1 MSHFYAL
8 VAEYILPYKEI
19 LVHNPRGY
27 TIKPYGIDKDGG
39 FSVELKHLYW
49 GRLNKKCRATIA
61 WPKENFMD
69 KIKSIIMPVSI
80 LMGFIVLGAF
90 LYISQVNKQKSME
103 KQQAIELQENRRI
116 EELKLAQLKQERLTE
131 EIKEQKEKEELEKEF
146 EQTRKEIEGE
156 KQQLARQLRR
166 EKNKKQLIRTRK
178 AKRWETQ
185 VMKDIEQALQ
195 NYEQIIKDSAQ
206 ISKESNE
213 LAVKNSFTKYF
224 SNYDYAQMAKY
235 FSGITSTNTKL
246 KSFWQIMKKDS
257 KEEFVKGVNEIT
269 EKKLQDMKTVLE
281 GFVGTHKSQ
290 IEQLEKL
297 RDLKEPVN
305 YLNVQMI
312 KHEREL
318 IESIKEFSKDLTLAV
333 KDLQEQG

>member
-1 MSHFYAL
+1 
-8 VAEYILPYKEI
+8 
-19 LVHNPRGY
+19 
-27 TIKPYGIDKDGG
+27 
-39 FSVELKHLYW
+39 
-49 GRLNKKCRATIA
+49 
-61 WPKENFMD
+61 MD